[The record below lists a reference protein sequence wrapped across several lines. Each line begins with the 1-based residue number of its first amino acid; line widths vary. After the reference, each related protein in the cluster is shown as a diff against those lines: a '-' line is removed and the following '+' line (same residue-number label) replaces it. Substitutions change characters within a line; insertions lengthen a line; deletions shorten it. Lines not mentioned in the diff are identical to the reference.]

1 MASSL
6 SVETV
11 STPTL
16 ESSWLPIDG
25 GRTVAVAP
33 IDFTSWGRGEASMA
47 QSLTNTEWGPSL
59 AGLNTSFLQDDVS
72 RPTNNRSN
80 CTDKGT
86 TPELCMLVREHAQ
99 TRNELTALANIAVL
113 RHPSGSSDLELAW
126 AELVKV
132 RHQVTPDVLQTSR
145 NLSPFIS
152 KKN

>member
-11 STPTL
+11 STPTQ
-16 ESSWLPIDG
+16 ESSWPASG
-25 GRTVAVAP
+25 GGVTVAVAP
-33 IDFTSWGRGEASMA
+33 IGFTSCSRGEGSMG
-47 QSLTNTEWGPSL
+47 QSLTNTEWWASL
-59 AGLNTSFLQDDVS
+59 AGRDTSIPHDGAS
-72 RPTNNRSN
+72 RPTSN
-80 CTDKGT
+80 HSSFTEKGI
-86 TPELCMLVREHAQ
+86 TPEICMLVREHAQ
-99 TRNELTALANIAVL
+99 TRNELTALANVAVL

-132 RHQVTPDVLQTSR
+132 RHQVTPAVLQTSR